1 MYLNNNNCVL
11 RYLEMRFASPRS
23 DDENKRQGYSVIVY
37 DRIREDSFSPCV
49 PPPHTPKW
57 CTVRVRWNTTVRVI

>member
-37 DRIREDSFSPCV
+37 DRIREDSFSPCA
-49 PPPHTPKW
+49 PPTP
-57 CTVRVRWNTTVRVI
+57 TPRNGARFTYDGILRSG